1 MTEKVEEYAAGLAKL
16 AGAEGELNRVADELY
31 QLGKTVESS
40 DELRSTLATARYQ
53 HHAESECLKTCWVRP
68 HHPSPSIW

>member
-31 QLGKTVESS
+31 QLVRPSNLLMS
-40 DELRSTLATARYQ
+40 CAQLSAIARYQ
-53 HHAESECLKTCWVRP
+53 HHVESECLKTC
-68 HHPSPSIW
+68 

>member
-31 QLGKTVESS
+31 QLLS
-40 DELRSTLATARYQ
+40 LI
-53 HHAESECLKTCWVRP
+53 H
-68 HHPSPSIW
+68 I